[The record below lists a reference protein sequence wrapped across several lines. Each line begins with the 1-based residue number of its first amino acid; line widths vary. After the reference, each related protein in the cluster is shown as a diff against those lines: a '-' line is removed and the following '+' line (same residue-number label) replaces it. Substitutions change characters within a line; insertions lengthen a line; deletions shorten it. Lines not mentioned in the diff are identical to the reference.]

1 MNKTVRPIA
10 RPLGRRRFLATT
22 ARAAGATLVGP
33 WIIPSLARGAGGRS
47 APSNRITIGLIGT
60 GRQGLLINLPSLLY
74 EDDVQ
79 VVAVCDVDQWR
90 MDEAKAKT
98 DAFYAEATTAGT
110 YKGCAAYRDFRG
122 LLARDDIDAVMIST
136 PDHWHVPMAMAAARA
151 GKDILCEKPLA
162 RNIAEGRRLA
172 DLVAKRKRVFRIDS
186 EFRSSSRHHQ
196 AAQLVRNGRLGR
208 LTRIVT
214 VIPTEVMMGPQP
226 EMPVPPELD
235 YDLWLGPAPFAP
247 YTEQR
252 VHPRKNARGRPGW
265 ICIRDYA
272 DGLLATWGAHLNDI
286 AMWANNTERTGPVE
300 IEGTGKF
307 PPSENLWNTLREFS
321 VDLTF
326 ANGVLLTCR
335 SGGDPSLRFEGTD
348 GWIELP
354 TGPGQVTASL
364 ESLPKWKPGPNDLS
378 LPFKRT
384 EKRDFLDAV
393 KTRGQTLCDAE
404 CGHRVSSLVHLGLA
418 AIQLGRKLRWDP
430 VKESVVGD
438 DAAARRLLEPATARS
453 PWRELAL

>member
-1 MNKTVRPIA
+1 MKNTA
-10 RPLGRRRFLATT
+10 RPNPLPCGRRHFLAAT
-22 ARAAGATLVGP
+22 ARAAGAALVGP
-33 WIIPSLARGAGGRS
+33 WIIPGTARGAGGRL
-47 APSNRITIGLIGT
+47 APGNRITMGLIGT
-60 GRQGLLINLPSLLY
+60 GRQGLLVNLPALLH
-74 EDDVQ
+74 EHDVQ
-79 VVAVCDVDQWR
+79 VVAVCDVDRWR
-90 MDEAKAKT
+90 VDQARAKT
-98 DAFYAEATTAGT
+98 DAFYAENTAAGA
-110 YKGCAAYRDFRG
+110 YKGCAVYRDFRD

-172 DLVAKRKRVFRIDS
+172 DLVAQRKLVFRIDS
-186 EFRSSSRHHQ
+186 EFRFNPRFHQ
-196 AAQLVRNGRLGR
+196 AAQLVRNGRIGR
-208 LTRIVT
+208 LTRILT
-214 VIPTEVMMGPQP
+214 AIPTEIMMGPQP

-247 YTEQR
+247 YTEHR
-252 VHPRKNARGRPGW
+252 VHPRMDTAGRPGW

-286 AMWANNTERTGPVE
+286 AMWANDTERTGPIE

-307 PPSENLWNTLREFS
+307 PPPENLWNTLREFS
-321 VDLTF
+321 VDMKF
-326 ANGVLLTCR
+326 ANGVVLTCR
-335 SGGDPSLRFEGTD
+335 SAGVPSLRFEGTD

-354 TGPGQVTASL
+354 TGGRITASR

-378 LPFKRT
+378 LPFKPT

-418 AIQLGRKLRWDP
+418 AILLGRKLRWDP
-430 VKESVVGD
+430 VNESAVGD
-438 DAAARRLLEPATARS
+438 DAAARRLLEPAAARS
-453 PWRELAL
+453 PWREIAQ

>member
-1 MNKTVRPIA
+1 MKNTCDPISH
-10 RPLGRRRFLATT
+10 PLGRRRFLATT
-22 ARAAGATLVGP
+22 ARAAGAALVGP
-33 WIIPSLARGAGGRS
+33 WIIPGSARGAGARP
-47 APSNRITIGLIGT
+47 APGNRITLGLIGT
-60 GRQGLLINLPSLLY
+60 GRQGLLVNLPALLH
-74 EDDVQ
+74 EEDVQ
-79 VVAVCDVDQWR
+79 VVAVCDVDRWR
-90 MDEAKAKT
+90 MDEARAKT
-98 DAFYAEATTAGT
+98 NAFYAESTTAGA
-110 YKGCAAYRDFRG
+110 YRGCAAYRDFRD
-122 LLARDDIDAVMIST
+122 LLARSDIDAVMIST

-172 DLVAKRKRVFRIDS
+172 DLVAQRKLVFRIDS
-186 EFRSSSRHHQ
+186 EFRSNPRFHQ

-208 LTRIVT
+208 LTRVVT
-214 VIPTEVMMGPQP
+214 TIPTEIMMGPQP

-235 YDLWLGPAPFAP
+235 YDLWLGPAPFAT
-247 YTEQR
+247 YTEHR
-252 VHPRKNARGRPGW
+252 VHPRHDAAGRPGW

-286 AMWANNTERTGPVE
+286 AMWANDTERTGPVE

-307 PPSENLWNTLREFS
+307 PPPENLWNTMREFS
-321 VDLTF
+321 VNLTF

-335 SGGDPSLRFEGTD
+335 SDRNPSLRFEGTE

-354 TGPGQVTASL
+354 TGGRVTAAHD
-364 ESLPKWKPGPNDLS
+364 SLPKWKPGPNDLA
-378 LPFKRT
+378 LPFART

-393 KTRGQTLCDAE
+393 KTRGHTLCDAE

-430 VKESVVGD
+430 VRESVVGE
-438 DAAARRLLEPATARS
+438 DATARRLLEPAAARS
-453 PWRELAL
+453 PWQELAR